1 MPKVRFK
8 RNFKYALDG
17 VDVVTYPAN
26 TARDVPDAVARSAVR
41 QGAAEMVQEGAAT
54 AKGGASKG
62 TATNRSTGAQ
72 TKANQGAS
80 GGGRKVEEQG
90 GT

>member
-26 TARDVPDAVARSAVR
+26 TTRDVPGAVARSAVR
-41 QGAAEMVQEGAAT
+41 QGAAEMVQEGGG
-54 AKGGASKG
+54 AKGAGAKG
-62 TATNRSTGAQ
+62 TTTNRSTGAQ

-80 GGGRKVEEQG
+80 GGGAKVEEQG
-90 GT
+90 GS

>member
-26 TARDVPDAVARSAVR
+26 TTRDVPGAVARSAVR
-41 QGAAEMVQEGAAT
+41 QGAAEMVQEGGG
-54 AKGGASKG
+54 AKGA
-62 TATNRSTGAQ
+62 ATNRSTGAQ

-80 GGGRKVEEQG
+80 GGGAKVEEQG
-90 GT
+90 GS

>member
-26 TARDVPDAVARSAVR
+26 TTRDVPGAVARSAVR
-41 QGAAEMVQEGAAT
+41 QGAAEMVQEGGG
-54 AKGGASKG
+54 AKGGGAKG
-62 TATNRSTGAQ
+62 AATQNRATGAQ

-80 GGGRKVEEQG
+80 GGGAKVEE
-90 GT
+90 